1 MAAVREVGMFE
12 ELSGLPDQVKLERE
26 VLDFWRERD
35 TFARLREKNRGRPRF
50 SFLDGPITANN
61 AMGIHH
67 ARGRALKDMFQR
79 YWGMRGRDQRY
90 QNGFDCQ
97 GLWVEVEVE
106 RELGFTS
113 KRDIEQYGVAEFVDK
128 CKERVARFADVITEE
143 SIRLGCW
150 MDWPNSY
157 YTLSDGNNYAIW
169 QFLKKC
175 HQRGLIYR
183 GTDVMPWCPR
193 CGTGLSQQ
201 EIQEGYREVVHP
213 GLVLRMPLKG
223 REREHLLVWTTTPWT
238 LTANV
243 ACAVHP
249 EVKYVRARQGE
260 DVYYLAA
267 SLAEQVLSVGGEW
280 KSQGELAGQELVGLR
295 YQGPFDDLPQERE
308 AAEAHRVVGWDEV
321 SEAEGTGIVHVA
333 PGCGKED
340 YELGQVEGLPAVAPI
355 DEEGRFL
362 EGAGPFAGKHAS
374 EVVEE
379 VTAALKERGLLY
391 RRDDYEHRYPHCWR
405 CSTEVLFRL
414 VDEWF
419 IAMDPWRDEIK
430 ELAEKTDWIP
440 AYGREIEL
448 DWLRNMRDWM
458 ISKKRYWGL
467 ALPVWRC
474 ECGWFDVI
482 GDREELR
489 ERAVAGWDEFD
500 GHSPHRPWVDAVKI
514 ECGECGRPAARI
526 PDVGNPWL
534 DAGIVPYSTMGY
546 LEDREEWEKW
556 FPAEMVVECL
566 PGQFRNWFYVLL
578 AMSAMLEKRVPVE
591 TIVGYGLVLDEHGEE
606 MHKSKGN
613 AIWFSEAADDMGAD
627 MVRWLSAAQPLPQ
640 SLWFGPSKAE
650 EVRAWLRTLWNVYS
664 FLAMYAKVDG
674 WPGEGAEPPAGE
686 MGGKPLDRWLRAR
699 LAQAAQEVGNAL
711 ESFNPARSTE
721 ALLAALDDI
730 SNWWVR
736 RSRRRFWKSG
746 SDEDKQAAY
755 GALYTALM
763 SFGRLLAPFMP
774 FTAEALYQ
782 KLAAPFAGRL
792 PESVHL
798 CDWPEESVDEE
809 DEALLA
815 ECAQARTVA
824 RLGRAA
830 RAEAGIRVRQPL
842 AAALVYTGGSA
853 FPHFEQDVLEELNVR
868 ELRFVASREELGG
881 AVAEEGEVVV
891 GLDTELTE
899 ELVAEGLARDLVRH
913 IQNLRKRAGL
923 RVEQRIRLWVEGEA
937 DGGLKQA
944 LEAFGGYIAG
954 EALAQE
960 LNVGAAPEGA
970 ARAECRLGGQRV
982 AVALVAEE

>member
-267 SLAEQVLSVGGEW
+267 SLAEQVLAAGGEW

-379 VTAALKERGLLY
+379 VTAAL
-391 RRDDYEHRYPHCWR
+391 
-405 CSTEVLFRL
+405 
-414 VDEWF
+414 
-419 IAMDPWRDEIK
+419 
-430 ELAEKTDWIP
+430 
-440 AYGREIEL
+440 
-448 DWLRNMRDWM
+448 
-458 ISKKRYWGL
+458 
-467 ALPVWRC
+467 
-474 ECGWFDVI
+474 
-482 GDREELR
+482 
-489 ERAVAGWDEFD
+489 
-500 GHSPHRPWVDAVKI
+500 
-514 ECGECGRPAARI
+514 
-526 PDVGNPWL
+526 
-534 DAGIVPYSTMGY
+534 
-546 LEDREEWEKW
+546 
-556 FPAEMVVECL
+556 
-566 PGQFRNWFYVLL
+566 
-578 AMSAMLEKRVPVE
+578 
-591 TIVGYGLVLDEHGEE
+591 
-606 MHKSKGN
+606 
-613 AIWFSEAADDMGAD
+613 
-627 MVRWLSAAQPLPQ
+627 
-640 SLWFGPSKAE
+640 
-650 EVRAWLRTLWNVYS
+650 
-664 FLAMYAKVDG
+664 
-674 WPGEGAEPPAGE
+674 
-686 MGGKPLDRWLRAR
+686 
-699 LAQAAQEVGNAL
+699 
-711 ESFNPARSTE
+711 
-721 ALLAALDDI
+721 
-730 SNWWVR
+730 
-736 RSRRRFWKSG
+736 
-746 SDEDKQAAY
+746 
-755 GALYTALM
+755 
-763 SFGRLLAPFMP
+763 
-774 FTAEALYQ
+774 
-782 KLAAPFAGRL
+782 
-792 PESVHL
+792 
-798 CDWPEESVDEE
+798 
-809 DEALLA
+809 
-815 ECAQARTVA
+815 
-824 RLGRAA
+824 
-830 RAEAGIRVRQPL
+830 
-842 AAALVYTGGSA
+842 
-853 FPHFEQDVLEELNVR
+853 
-868 ELRFVASREELGG
+868 
-881 AVAEEGEVVV
+881 
-891 GLDTELTE
+891 
-899 ELVAEGLARDLVRH
+899 
-913 IQNLRKRAGL
+913 
-923 RVEQRIRLWVEGEA
+923 
-937 DGGLKQA
+937 
-944 LEAFGGYIAG
+944 
-954 EALAQE
+954 
-960 LNVGAAPEGA
+960 
-970 ARAECRLGGQRV
+970 
-982 AVALVAEE
+982 